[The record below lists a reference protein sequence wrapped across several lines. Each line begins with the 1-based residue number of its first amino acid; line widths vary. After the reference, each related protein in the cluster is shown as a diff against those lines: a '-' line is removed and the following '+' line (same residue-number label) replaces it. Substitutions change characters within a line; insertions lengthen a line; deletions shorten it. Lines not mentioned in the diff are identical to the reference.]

1 MMNRAIFSGGV
12 HSWVGP
18 RWSSAC
24 PFNRDSITRRK
35 DKIVYS
41 GTLGEGYVSLILD
54 VSPRPCVVLYVTIPS
69 SAQGERVVSGVHST
83 QHPRGRLARQ
93 STLGMGRRHRGRKE
107 GLPLEE
113 GASNEHAPER

>member
-54 VSPRPCVVLYVTIPS
+54 VCPAVRCPLRNNTVFRPRREGC
-69 SAQGERVVSGVHST
+69 ER
-83 QHPRGRLARQ
+83 RA
-93 STLGMGRRHRGRKE
+93 
-107 GLPLEE
+107 
-113 GASNEHAPER
+113 